1 MKRREF
7 MAAALAGSA
16 ALFAKPNRIGR
27 SRISA
32 ISDEIGTSPAEAIA
46 FAKQYGLEWL
56 ELRNV
61 PGSKTTYFFMDEADL
76 KPVAKEFVDN
86 GIRISFLNTNL
97 LKFGMP
103 GTEPVA
109 RKNETPEA
117 RAKRVAR
124 EQAQFDR
131 RMEDLQKCIRAAQVL
146 GTDRIRVFTF
156 QRVEEPQKLFPRIAE
171 ILEPMCTAAGREG
184 VRLLIENENSC
195 NVATCAETA
204 AMLKLLP
211 ARTMGCNWDALNGA
225 NAGETAYPDG
235 YQLLPKE
242 RIWNVQFKGKSILDT
257 PQHLDWAAIVKSLER
272 DGYAGEIGLET
283 HYFDGTNIE
292 KAHASM
298 REMLRI
304 VESV

>member
-1 MKRREF
+1 MRRREF
-7 MAAALAGSA
+7 MAAALAGA
-16 ALFAKPNRIGR
+16 GALFAKPNRIGR
-27 SRISA
+27 SRLSA
-32 ISDEIGTSPAEAIA
+32 IYDEVGTSPAEAIA

-61 PGSKTTYFFMDEADL
+61 PGSKTTYFYMSEADL
-76 KPVAKEFVDN
+76 KPVAREFADN

-109 RKNETPEA
+109 RKNEAPEA
-117 RAKRVAR
+117 RAKRLAG
-124 EQAQFDR
+124 EQTRFNG
-131 RMEDLQKCIRAAQVL
+131 RMDDLQKCIRAAHVL
-146 GTDRIRVFTF
+146 GLDRVRVFTF
-156 QRVEEPQKLFPRIAE
+156 QRVEEPLKLFPRIAE
-171 ILEPMCTAAGREG
+171 ILEPMCAIAAREG

-211 ARTMGCNWDALNGA
+211 ARTLGCNWDALNGA
-225 NAGETAYPDG
+225 NAGEIAYPDG
-235 YQLLPKE
+235 YELLPKD
-242 RIWNVQFKGKSILDT
+242 RIWNVQFKGKSILST
-257 PQHLDWAAIVKSLER
+257 PQHLDWAAIIKSLER
-272 DGYAGEIGLET
+272 DGYTGEVGLET